1 MEAVEAKSGDEVS
14 IDTAL
19 TGLVHLARLLFQ
31 APAAAFWVQER
42 ETKRLAACLGD
53 EQSLRTAYDAD
64 LRSKFEDCQF
74 VVLPDIKAEGKPF
87 EFVAGIREKLASG
100 LASVTLII
108 ADTKAR
114 PAGITGEQR
123 SAFQA
128 ICAQAVTQLEL
139 RHSQATQ
146 ARMMDRLSFFDRMA
160 SATQELEDSTAIMRT
175 VARLTGEFLDV
186 SICAYA
192 DMHADENG
200 FTITGDWTAPGSST
214 IVGTYELSDF
224 GEFAVQPHFQSAARR
239 GRCDRPAPI

>member
-87 EFVAGIREKLASG
+87 EFVYPRKAGERACECHSDYRGHESPPGRDHRRAAQRIPGDLR
-100 LASVTLII
+100 
-108 ADTKAR
+108 
-114 PAGITGEQR
+114 AG
-123 SAFQA
+123 
-128 ICAQAVTQLEL
+128 
-139 RHSQATQ
+139 RHS
-146 ARMMDRLSFFDRMA
+146 ARIAPFA
-160 SATQELEDSTAIMRT
+160 SHSGKDD
-175 VARLTGEFLDV
+175 G
-186 SICAYA
+186 
-192 DMHADENG
+192 
-200 FTITGDWTAPGSST
+200 
-214 IVGTYELSDF
+214 
-224 GEFAVQPHFQSAARR
+224 
-239 GRCDRPAPI
+239 